1 MGVKELMIF
10 CGGLIL
16 FIVGLI
22 IWLKKTS
29 KEGPITMYIT
39 YSLIAPSIM
48 LFVGLVMMV
57 NVNYD
62 NMLMGLINPEYGAI
76 DYILEYSKTIIK

>member
-1 MGVKELMIF
+1 M
-10 CGGLIL
+10 L
-16 FIVGLI
+16 FI
-22 IWLKKTS
+22 
-29 KEGPITMYIT
+29 
-39 YSLIAPSIM
+39 
-48 LFVGLVMMV
+48 GLVMMV